1 MFHKYLMVSAGAIA
15 LAGPTLAAD
24 LPVQPAVYAPPPF
37 SWTGLYLGGQIGY
50 AWGNNNASLFF
61 PTVLL
66 SSLYFNNSPQGV
78 IGGAHVGYNL
88 QINQWVL
95 GVEGSV
101 DGTSL
106 SKGVFL
112 SAAGTPATIT
122 TRAEDQGSIR
132 ARAGI
137 AFDRALIYAT
147 GGAAFTGIAN
157 NYSTF
162 PPNP

>member
-1 MFHKYLMVSAGAIA
+1 
-15 LAGPTLAAD
+15 
-24 LPVQPAVYAPPPF
+24 
-37 SWTGLYLGGQIGY
+37 
-50 AWGNNNASLFF
+50 
-61 PTVLL
+61 L

-106 SKGVFL
+106 SKSVFL
-112 SAAGTPATIT
+112 SVAGTPATIT

-157 NYSTF
+157 NYSAF